1 VEAVMRFEAKAA
13 LAIGILLPVLET
25 YRRGLGHW
33 GVEFSS
39 MFEDYL
45 AGALLLAGAWAAY
58 RRHFSQG
65 ALLLAAWAWVTGMMT
80 ISFVDQ
86 VEVTIRGVDLE
97 PMNTDVLV
105 VKFLLL
111 ATSAAAL
118 LGSFRFVSGARDPR
132 DEVRRRGLSAS

>member
-1 VEAVMRFEAKAA
+1 MRFEAKAA

-33 GVEFSS
+33 GVEFTS

-58 RRHFSQG
+58 RRHVSQG
-65 ALLLAAWAWVTGMMT
+65 PILLAGWAWVTGMMT
-80 ISFVDQ
+80 ISFADQ

-111 ATSAAAL
+111 AISAAAL
-118 LGSFRFVSGARDPR
+118 IRSFRFVSGARDTR
-132 DEVRRRGLSAS
+132 DEVRRRGSSAD